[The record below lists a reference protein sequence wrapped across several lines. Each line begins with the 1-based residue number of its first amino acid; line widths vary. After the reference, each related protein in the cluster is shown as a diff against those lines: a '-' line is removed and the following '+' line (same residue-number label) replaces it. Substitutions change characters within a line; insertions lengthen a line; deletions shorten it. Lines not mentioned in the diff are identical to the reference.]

1 MRIVIEVDVSAEE
14 IPLATHLFSALRA
27 IADDVRARNLRPVFE
42 ALIARLRDPAE
53 LDSVA
58 RDVRTLLGEGAGGR
72 GSGEKGGAGGS
83 GGGSKSGSGNGEE
96 KEGAADGAKA
106 NEVCALCFLNPLP
119 GLPLKL
125 QILKFLTIKRQPEA
139 SRAEFFV
146 HAEAFAALVHLEF
159 VSIQGAVTT
168 ILMLLRKPDNRCA
181 AVTMLGKT
189 VELCASQLVAQGD
202 PGKMEELRKAVLGL
216 KEEAFRLGWS
226 DNPIPTSPAPAA
238 TAAPPAVTPAT
249 AALSAGAAATAALA
263 AAGSSPAPLSA
274 PLPPSHA
281 PLPPSQP
288 PLPPSQLPFS
298 PSQPPLP
305 LSQPSRQSPM
315 ALTAPPPV
323 NPPVPTHQMQ
333 TQGLGQVQ
341 GQGQGQAGMGD
352 VQGAMVGVTTA
363 GGVGKGGEQLM
374 QPQQQQQQLQLQLLQ
389 QQQLLQSQLQAV
401 QQQAQ
406 QQQQQQHQQ
415 PQQQQLQQQQQ
426 MFQLQQQL
434 QQQMQQVQQQ
444 LQQLSAPSQQQQQQQ
459 QQQHPPLPQQMV
471 QQQHPGLDQQQHQSP
486 QPPQQLQQ
494 VQQQLQQQLAQAR
507 QQLMLLSGS
516 SPSTSASTLP
526 AAAAAA
532 APPPAPGAPALAP
545 AAAGVPP
552 PPPALAAGGGG
563 GGEVKGSGATDP
575 MQSSPSQ
582 STVPSNNPTLLVPL
596 DSYHGHQHTILAVG
610 VDGSSGATWSA
621 AMDGSLIMWG
631 GDGKPRQSLL
641 LGSHY
646 VCGMDLLYPP
656 SSLLLAAAPRLSSSH
671 PSLLSR
677 FISLHLPSPLFTSL
691 HLSTHHTFGI
701 HPDMAFITAESM
713 APSNGSPASFLPTY
727 LFISF
732 HLPSRLSITIHAIGI
747 HPHMA
752 FITAK
757 SMAPFNP
764 RAWLQP
770 TALFITLH
778 LYSPLFT
785 SLHRSPSLCPHQA
798 IGIHPDMAFITAESM
813 APSDSSPASPRD
825 RICCYD
831 LTGAPFSSLHPVRQY
846 TEHEDLI
853 TCLTVFPPNP
863 NLFLSASRDATIR
876 LWDRRTSNAV
886 ALLGSPSSSGR
897 PQAHAGMVTALDAC
911 PASVTVASGGM
922 DGYLKLWDLR
932 SLHSLGNSPPLGSLN
947 LDESPILKLASSMLP
962 GVVAVS
968 TVRGLYLADLS
979 GSVGPSGGGSVRL
992 AGGFQDGRQPGR
1004 YHDIKWAHGQRLL
1017 FAGGDAMRVDVYG
1030 LQ

>member
-14 IPLATHLFSALRA
+14 ITLATHLFSALRA

-58 RDVRTLLGEGAGGR
+58 RDVRTLLGEGAGVGE
-72 GSGEKGGAGGS
+72 SGEKGGARGS

-106 NEVCALCFLNPLP
+106 NEDPLDAFVAAFLHVVFETDLLAQKISVVPFMRLVPRLP
-119 GLPLKL
+119 DTAKVKMRDTLIPK
-125 QILKFLTIKRQPEA
+125 ILKFLTIKRPPDA

-168 ILMLLRKPDNRCA
+168 ILTLLRKPDNRCTAIRPQLPVPVTSLPLPSHHPTTYATPPGAVTTILTLLRKPDNRCA

-189 VELCASQLVAQGD
+189 VELCAPQLVAQGD

-216 KEEAFRLGWS
+216 KEEAFRYDVNYVRDSLGWT
-226 DNPIPTSPAPAA
+226 DNPIATSPAPAA
-238 TAAPPAVTPAT
+238 TAAPPAIPPAT

-288 PLPPSQLPFS
+288 PLPPP
-298 PSQPPLP
+298 QPPLP
-305 LSQPSRQSPM
+305 LAQPSRQSPM
-315 ALTAPPPV
+315 AVTAPAPL
-323 NPPVPTHQMQ
+323 NPPVSTTHQMQ
-333 TQGLGQVQ
+333 TQGLGQ
-341 GQGQGQAGMGD
+341 GQGQ
-352 VQGAMVGVTTA
+352 
-363 GGVGKGGEQLM
+363 
-374 QPQQQQQQLQLQLLQ
+374 
-389 QQQLLQSQLQAV
+389 
-401 QQQAQ
+401 
-406 QQQQQQHQQ
+406 
-415 PQQQQLQQQQQ
+415 
-426 MFQLQQQL
+426 
-434 QQQMQQVQQQ
+434 
-444 LQQLSAPSQQQQQQQ
+444 
-459 QQQHPPLPQQMV
+459 
-471 QQQHPGLDQQQHQSP
+471 
-486 QPPQQLQQ
+486 
-494 VQQQLQQQLAQAR
+494 
-507 QQLMLLSGS
+507 
-516 SPSTSASTLP
+516 
-526 AAAAAA
+526 AAAAA
-532 APPPAPGAPALAP
+532 APPPP
-545 AAAGVPP
+545 AAAVAPQ
-552 PPPALAAGGGG
+552 PPPALAAGAGGAGGAGGG

-582 STVPSNNPTLLVPL
+582 STVPSNNPTMLVPL
-596 DSYHGHQHTILAVG
+596 DSFHGHQHTILAVG
-610 VDGSSGATWSA
+610 VDGNSGATWSA

-646 VCGMDLLYPP
+646 VCGMDLLYSP
-656 SSLLLAAAPRLSSSH
+656 SSLLLAAAPRDDMSEGQAASNPVAPCILQLTGDEGAGAEEEGTERWQVLAVGQTSHSLSSVYPLPCCPQDDMSEGQAAAN
-671 PSLLSR
+671 PVAPCILQLTGDEGAGGVTGGAGGGGGGGWQVTGRLDRNQTSV
-677 FISLHLPSPLFTSL
+677 IS
-691 HLSTHHTFGI
+691 
-701 HPDMAFITAESM
+701 
-713 APSNGSPASFLPTY
+713 Y
-727 LFISF
+727 L
-732 HLPSRLSITIHAIGI
+732 
-747 HPHMA
+747 
-752 FITAK
+752 
-757 SMAPFNP
+757 
-764 RAWLQP
+764 
-770 TALFITLH
+770 
-778 LYSPLFT
+778 
-785 SLHRSPSLCPHQA
+785 
-798 IGIHPDMAFITAESM
+798 AFITAESM
-813 APSDSSPASPRD
+813 APSDGSAASPRD

-831 LTGAPFSSLHPVRQY
+831 LAGAPFSSLHPVRQY

-876 LWDRRTSNAV
+876 LWDRRASNAV
-886 ALLGSPSSSGR
+886 ALLGSPSPSGR

-911 PASVTVASGGM
+911 PASVTIASGGM

-979 GSVGPSGGGSVRL
+979 GSVGPSGGGGARL

-1004 YHDIKWAHGQRLL
+1004 YHDIKWAHGRRLL

>member
-1 MRIVIEVDVSAEE
+1 MSEGLLSLLPEYQTASQYMPACLPHALLAQKISVVPFMRLVPRLPDVAKVKMRDTL
-14 IPLATHLFSALRA
+14 IP
-27 IADDVRARNLRPVFE
+27 
-42 ALIARLRDPAE
+42 
-53 LDSVA
+53 
-58 RDVRTLLGEGAGGR
+58 
-72 GSGEKGGAGGS
+72 K
-83 GGGSKSGSGNGEE
+83 
-96 KEGAADGAKA
+96 
-106 NEVCALCFLNPLP
+106 
-119 GLPLKL
+119 
-125 QILKFLTIKRQPEA
+125 ILKFLTIKRQPDA

-168 ILMLLRKPDNRCA
+168 ILTLLRKPDNRCA

-189 VELCASQLVAQGD
+189 VELCAPQLVAQGD

-216 KEEAFRLGWS
+216 KEEAFRYDVNYVRGSLGWS
-226 DNPIPTSPAPAA
+226 DNPITTSPAPAA

-341 GQGQGQAGMGD
+341 GQGQGQA
-352 VQGAMVGVTTA
+352 AMLVPLDSHHGH
-363 GGVGKGGEQLM
+363 
-374 QPQQQQQQLQLQLLQ
+374 
-389 QQQLLQSQLQAV
+389 
-401 QQQAQ
+401 
-406 QQQQQQHQQ
+406 QHTI
-415 PQQQQLQQQQQ
+415 
-426 MFQLQQQL
+426 
-434 QQQMQQVQQQ
+434 
-444 LQQLSAPSQQQQQQQ
+444 
-459 QQQHPPLPQQMV
+459 
-471 QQQHPGLDQQQHQSP
+471 
-486 QPPQQLQQ
+486 
-494 VQQQLQQQLAQAR
+494 LA
-507 QQLMLLSGS
+507 
-516 SPSTSASTLP
+516 
-526 AAAAAA
+526 
-532 APPPAPGAPALAP
+532 
-545 AAAGVPP
+545 
-552 PPPALAAGGGG
+552 
-563 GGEVKGSGATDP
+563 GSGA
-575 MQSSPSQ
+575 
-582 STVPSNNPTLLVPL
+582 LLVPL

-641 LGSHY
+641 LGAHY
-646 VCGMDLLYPP
+646 VCGMDLLYSP
-656 SSLLLAAAPRLSSSH
+656 SSLLLAAAPRD
-671 PSLLSR
+671 
-677 FISLHLPSPLFTSL
+677 
-691 HLSTHHTFGI
+691 
-701 HPDMAFITAESM
+701 DMSE
-713 APSNGSPASFLPTY
+713 GQPASNPIAPCILQLTGDEGGGAGGVAGGGAGGGGGGGWQVTGR
-727 LFISF
+727 LDRNQTSVISC
-732 HLPSRLSITIHAIGI
+732 I
-747 HPHMA
+747 
-752 FITAK
+752 K
-757 SMAPFNP
+757 
-764 RAWLQP
+764 
-770 TALFITLH
+770 
-778 LYSPLFT
+778 
-785 SLHRSPSLCPHQA
+785 A

-886 ALLGSPSSSGR
+886 ALLGSPFSSGRPQAHAGMVTTLDACPASYSGIRRHGRLPETLSFPDLSPHTPFPSPPALLGSPSSSGR

>member
-1 MRIVIEVDVSAEE
+1 MSSTTPRLTISAS
-14 IPLATHLFSALRA
+14 PSPPDPPFPAPALARA

-58 RDVRTLLGEGAGGR
+58 RDVRTLLGEG
-72 GSGEKGGAGGS
+72 EKGGAGGS

-96 KEGAADGAKA
+96 KEGAAVGAKA
-106 NEVCALCFLNPLP
+106 NEEPLDAFVAAFLHVVFETDLLAQKISVVPFMRLVPRLP
-119 GLPLKL
+119 DAAKVKMRDTLIPK
-125 QILKFLTIKRQPEA
+125 ILKFLTIKRPPDA

-168 ILMLLRKPDNRCA
+168 ILTLLRKPDNRCA

-189 VELCASQLVAQGD
+189 VELCAPQLVAQGD

-216 KEEAFRLGWS
+216 QEEAFRYDVNYVRDSLGWT
-226 DNPIPTSPAPAA
+226 DNPITSTTSPA
-238 TAAPPAVTPAT
+238 AAPIHP
-249 AALSAGAAATAALA
+249 
-263 AAGSSPAPLSA
+263 
-274 PLPPSHA
+274 PLPPSHR
-281 PLPPSQP
+281 PSLPPTSYDVNY
-288 PLPPSQLPFS
+288 
-298 PSQPPLP
+298 
-305 LSQPSRQSPM
+305 PSRQSPM
-315 ALTAPPPV
+315 ALTAAPPL
-323 NPPVPTHQMQ
+323 NPPVSTTH
-333 TQGLGQVQ
+333 
-341 GQGQGQAGMGD
+341 
-352 VQGAMVGVTTA
+352 
-363 GGVGKGGEQLM
+363 
-374 QPQQQQQQLQLQLLQ
+374 
-389 QQQLLQSQLQAV
+389 QLQAQGLAMLV
-401 QQQAQ
+401 PLDSYHGHQHTILAGSGGGWQQRGSSNTPSFMPFPSLVPLFLSPLFLPSAMLVPLDSYHGH
-406 QQQQQQHQQ
+406 QHTI
-415 PQQQQLQQQQQ
+415 LAVGVDGSSDHTHNH
-426 MFQLQQQL
+426 FN
-434 QQQMQQVQQQ
+434 
-444 LQQLSAPSQQQQQQQ
+444 PSPRLVHDFLPILTAMLVPLDSYHGH
-459 QQQHPPLPQQMV
+459 QHTI
-471 QQQHPGLDQQQHQSP
+471 
-486 QPPQQLQQ
+486 
-494 VQQQLQQQLAQAR
+494 LAV
-507 QQLMLLSGS
+507 GPCW
-516 SPSTSASTLP
+516 SPSTPTTGISTPSWQWGWTAKAATDWQQHSIIHPIPMHCSCVSPHTHSHAGPPRLLPRASAHH
-526 AAAAAA
+526 
-532 APPPAPGAPALAP
+532 PGS
-545 AAAGVPP
+545 
-552 PPPALAAGGGG
+552 GGGRQ
-563 GGEVKGSGATDP
+563 KQQLTGSNTP
-575 MQSSPSQ
+575 SSIPSPCIARAFLPIL
-582 STVPSNNPTLLVPL
+582 TAMLVPL

-646 VCGMDLLYPP
+646 VCGMDLLYSP
-656 SSLLLAAAPRLSSSH
+656 SSLLLAAAPRDDMSEGQAAANPVAPCILQLTGDEGAGGGGGGGGGAGGGGWQVTGRLDRNQTSV
-671 PSLLSR
+671 
-677 FISLHLPSPLFTSL
+677 ISC
-691 HLSTHHTFGI
+691 I
-701 HPDMAFITAESM
+701 
-713 APSNGSPASFLPTY
+713 
-727 LFISF
+727 
-732 HLPSRLSITIHAIGI
+732 
-747 HPHMA
+747 
-752 FITAK
+752 K
-757 SMAPFNP
+757 
-764 RAWLQP
+764 
-770 TALFITLH
+770 
-778 LYSPLFT
+778 
-785 SLHRSPSLCPHQA
+785 A

-813 APSDSSPASPRD
+813 APSDGSPASPRD

-979 GSVGPSGGGSVRL
+979 GSVGPSGGGSARL

-1004 YHDIKWAHGQRLL
+1004 YHDIKWAHGRRLL